1 MQQNACPEITINTFL
16 RGLCSGRSL
25 LTTLWICLVTAQSA
39 TSQVVVDA
47 SLGAESST
55 LSSDEI
61 GLPNGGSGTAML
73 PGLRVQG
80 GAGRGE
86 NLFHSFEQFNVWDG
100 QWVFFDNPVGI
111 EQILTRV
118 TGGQPSQ
125 ILGTLGV
132 DGPANLFLLNPQG
145 IVFGPNAQLDLK
157 GSFAASTGSQLSFE
171 DGAMFHAIQPE
182 TSLLTMSA
190 PVGVRLGN
198 ALPQGDLQ
206 NQANLAIATGQ
217 QLALLGNNL
226 LNQGS
231 IQASGG
237 MVKLLGNRVELLDP
251 SLEGLSDAASLVVEA
266 NDDIMLADAID
277 DRFDF
282 APGNGEVRLTADA
295 NGDGV
300 GAFVMDPSDSIRTF
314 GRNLS
319 IAGAS
324 LSLGNVDT
332 SATPLNEAGELLATS
347 QTTDLVT
354 DVALTRITGQLT
366 DPTDIDLY
374 RIQVSGQEPFSAST
388 VDNSPVD
395 TRLFL
400 FDAQGRGI
408 YSNDNSFDCNCQQS
422 SITATAPLAPGTHY
436 LGVTNNGSAP
446 QSQAGAIFPDGFET
460 LNFSALEGPTGA
472 GGGGALTAWNGQ
484 PVGDVGGYGIQLTGV
499 LGSASQF
506 SEMLV
511 MDSGQL
517 NLIATQGD
525 LVVGKLTTAA
535 SGTGGDMSLTAS
547 RGSIRLNDHVNA
559 LGSAGTGGNVSLM
572 AQGGITF
579 GPQVFLFTDGQLSG
593 DVDLEAGGDIVL
605 QNGLIS
611 LRTLGNADAGLGEAG
626 FGESGLGGG
635 FVIVGRSLQLQDGS
649 QIIAETDGS
658 ASLKDSRV
666 VVQEDVLL
674 GGFGQV
680 NRFNPFALLVNQVG
694 TPGTGDG
701 GNLTLEAGQ
710 SLEVS
715 GAAFLG
721 TRSFGRGNAG
731 DLTIRADEVRVVG
744 AVQVPPEFQFEAG
757 ESVFESELGTE
768 AELESDEILLQGG
781 FSGGVAQPF
790 EITEANA
797 GDILI
802 QARRLLVQ
810 DGGEISAGTHSRGD
824 GGNVTLIAQ
833 EVIISGQ
840 TFGENSEVE
849 TETVPEFLGA
859 RAPEGNAGNL
869 RIESNRL
876 QVTDGGKIS
885 TGSLALGGNAG
896 RLEIVTRELE
906 VGGGFVAP
914 DGEVETSEIVSEVL
928 SPAEEEVQ
936 GDLDRSFGGVGGSI
950 DITTEQLI
958 VRDGGRISVSTE
970 GNGPAG
976 DLRLRANSVTLSGEF
991 VPGGNSDE
999 GPVTSGLFASS
1010 EVEGQAAGN
1019 IELSFRESLV
1029 LSDRAAISANTQG
1042 NQGNI
1047 TATGGTLLLS
1057 NGGSITTNAGGDFTG
1072 GNITLNVDNL
1082 IATPELGNNDIT
1094 ANAASGSGGQIR
1106 IQTRSPILGF
1116 QVTPALVFQ
1125 ANNLTPATSP
1135 SNDIAAFS
1143 QFNPEI
1149 DTGRVEIEPPE
1160 LDPSEGLN
1168 ELPSDLVDPS
1178 DRIMVGCPAS
1188 KGNRFTISRQGGLPP
1203 DPRRGLRSSSISRD
1217 IRLSRGTATVPRASS
1232 PQQRQ
1237 SRVTIALTKPNA
1249 TTSGS
1254 KLTEAQTWS
1263 RDRQGN
1269 IQLLAARHQAVALT
1283 SEALAS
1289 NSLAPAPTYCSVQQD
1304 GSPQA
1309 QDEVQVPTTVGRP
1322 Q

>member
-1 MQQNACPEITINTFL
+1 MRHDSSSVITSYDRPLGL
-16 RGLCSGRSL
+16 RCRGPVLQTLLMLLAVAQPGLGQ
-25 LTTLWICLVTAQSA
+25 VT
-39 TSQVVVDA
+39 VDA
-47 SLGAESST
+47 SLGVEGAV
-55 LSSDEI
+55 LRPGL
-61 GLPNGGSGTAML
+61 GLPNGDTAAQ
-73 PGLRVQG
+73 PGFRIQG
-80 GAGRGE
+80 GAVRGA
-86 NLFHSFEQFNVWDG
+86 NLFHSFEQFNVADG
-100 QWVFFDNPVGI
+100 QWVFFDNPLGI

-118 TGGQPSQ
+118 TGNEPSQ

-145 IVFGPNAQLDLK
+145 IRFGPDAQLDLS
-157 GSFAASTGSQLSFE
+157 GSFTASTAERLDFANGSTFRAVL
-171 DGAMFHAIQPE
+171 PE
-182 TSLLTMSA
+182 ASLLTMSA
-190 PVGVRLGN
+190 PVGVQLGTSV
-198 ALPQGDLQ
+198 PQGDLQ
-206 NQANLAIATGQ
+206 NQASLAIANGQ
-217 QLALLGNNL
+217 QLTLLGNNL

-231 IQASGG
+231 IQVSGG
-237 MVKLLGNRVELLDP
+237 TVKLLGNRVELLDP
-251 SLEGLSDAASLVVEA
+251 SFEGFSNAVSLVVEA
-266 NDDIMLADAID
+266 NNDIVLANAADNS
-277 DRFDF
+277 FDF
-282 APGNGEVRLTADA
+282 APGSGDIQLTADA
-295 NGDGV
+295 NGDGT
-300 GAFVMDPSDSIRTF
+300 GAVVMDPSDGIRTF

-324 LSLGNVDT
+324 LSLGHLDT

-347 QTTDLVT
+347 QSTGS
-354 DVALTRITGQLT
+354 VANVPLTRITGQLT
-366 DPTDIDLY
+366 DPADIDLY
-374 RIQVSGQEPFSAST
+374 RIQLSGQETFSAST
-388 VDNSPVD
+388 VDNSLVD

-408 YSNDNSFDCNCQQS
+408 DSNDNSFDCNCQQS
-422 SITATAPLAPGTHY
+422 SIAATASLAPGTYY

-446 QSQAGAIFPDGFET
+446 QSQAGAVFPDGFET

-472 GGGGALTAWNGQ
+472 GGGNALSRWNSQ
-484 PVGDVGGYGIQLTGV
+484 PVGDVGDYGIELTGV
-499 LGSASQF
+499 LGSARQTR
-506 SEMLV
+506 EMPLLN
-511 MDSGQL
+511 SGQL
-517 NLIATQGD
+517 SLIATQGN
-525 LVVGKLTTAA
+525 LMVGQLSTAA
-535 SGTGGDMSLTAS
+535 TGTGGDISLTAS
-547 RGSIRLNDHVNA
+547 QGNILLKDHVNA
-559 LGSAGTGGNVSLM
+559 LGGTGNGGNVSLT
-572 AQGGITF
+572 AQGDITF

-593 DVDLEAGGDIVL
+593 DVDLEAGGDILL

-611 LRTLGNADAGLGEAG
+611 LRTLGNSGASLGEA
-626 FGESGLGGG
+626 SLGGG
-635 FVIVGRSLQLQDGS
+635 FEIVGRSLQLQDGS

-674 GGFGQV
+674 GGLGQV

-731 DLTIRADEVRVVG
+731 DLMIGADEVRVVG

-840 TFGENSEVE
+840 TFGETSEVE

-869 RIESNRL
+869 RIESDRL
-876 QVTDGGKIS
+876 QVTGGGKIS

-914 DGEVETSEIVSEVL
+914 DGELETSEIVSEVL

-936 GDLDRSFGGVGGSI
+936 GDLERAFGGVGGSI

-976 DLRLRANSVTLSGEF
+976 DLRLNADSVMLSGEF

-1019 IELSFRESLV
+1019 IELLFRESLV

-1042 NQGNI
+1042 DQGNI
-1047 TATGGTLLLS
+1047 TAIGGTLLLS
-1057 NGGSITTNAGGDFTG
+1057 NGGSITTNAGGDFAG

-1094 ANAASGSGGQIR
+1094 ANAESGSGGQIR

-1116 QVTPALVFQ
+1116 QVTPASAFQ
-1125 ANNLTPATSP
+1125 ANNLTPGASP
-1135 SNDIAAFS
+1135 SNDITAFS

-1160 LDPSEGLN
+1160 LDPAEGLN

-1178 DRIMVGCPAS
+1178 DRIAVGCPAS
-1188 KGNRFTISRQGGLPP
+1188 KGNRFTITRQGGLPP
-1203 DPRRGLRSSSISRD
+1203 DPRRGLRSNSISRD
-1217 IRLSRGTATVPRASS
+1217 MRLSRSTATTSNASS
-1232 PQQRQ
+1232 PKQRRSQVAQMQMQ
-1237 SRVTIALTKPNA
+1237 SSLA
-1249 TTSGS
+1249 TSGS
-1254 KLTEAQTWS
+1254 RLTEAQAWS
-1263 RDRQGN
+1263 KDRQGN
-1269 IQLLAARHQAVALT
+1269 IQLVAARFRPVAVT
-1283 SEALAS
+1283 SEALTS
-1289 NSLAPAPTYCSVQQD
+1289 NALTPEPTYCAVQQD
-1304 GSPQA
+1304 GLPKAQA
-1309 QDEVQVPTTVGRP
+1309 EVQVPTTVGRSK
-1322 Q
+1322 